1 MTTLF
6 INHKLVTQI
15 LILKS
20 NNSKSFENALCH
32 KCFYMAHGHKMSIKY
47 PLCTILLLL
56 VAMHQCKV
64 DMTSKVQ
71 EGDLGQKPCRY
82 ILSTT

>member
-1 MTTLF
+1 MHYATKVC
-6 INHKLVTQI
+6 N
-15 LILKS
+15 
-20 NNSKSFENALCH
+20 
-32 KCFYMAHGHKMSIKY
+32 MAYGHKMSIKY

-82 ILSTT
+82 ILSTTQWGKILPEGKFLQ

>member
-1 MTTLF
+1 MF
-6 INHKLVTQI
+6 
-15 LILKS
+15 LIWP
-20 NNSKSFENALCH
+20 
-32 KCFYMAHGHKMSIKY
+32 MVIKMSIKY